1 MKNGMWVSISVLL
14 MAFSLA
20 FQTCSQP
27 VIEAASQ
34 QPGNGES
41 VQDLKSRIEKLEKQI
56 SAMQKR
62 IDELEAR
69 RANVLPDFSC
79 PGNPM
84 PPGSRPFNFNGMQ
97 FWYVP
102 ITPGGK

>member
-1 MKNGMWVSISVLL
+1 MKNIIWVLISALL

-20 FQTCSQP
+20 FQVPGRP
-27 VIEAASQ
+27 VVEAASQ

-62 IDELEAR
+62 IDEMEAR
-69 RANVLPDFSC
+69 QPNVLPGFSS
-79 PGNPM
+79 PGNQM

-102 ITPGGK
+102 ITSGGK